1 MLNIQTMVLGNY
13 ATNCYILFD
22 SERTDCVVI
31 DPGFEP
37 ERILSRLNRLGK
49 SLAAILLTH
58 GHFDHV
64 GAVKA
69 LFEQTDCDVYLCPE
83 DRVLPEGLTA
93 GALCYTNSYAEG
105 SVITVA
111 GLTFNVMNT
120 PGHTPGSVCLQ
131 CQDVIFTGDTLF
143 CSSCGRTDL
152 GGSWDQMQASLQR
165 LKNLP
170 GDYKILPGHGE
181 ATTLQAERI
190 YNPYMR

>member
-1 MLNIQTMVLGNY
+1 MLNIQTLVLGNY
-13 ATNCYILFD
+13 ATNCYIVYD
-22 SERTDCVVI
+22 PERTDCVVI
-31 DPGFEP
+31 DPGYEP
-37 ERILSRLNRLGK
+37 EQILSRLNSLGK
-49 SLAAILLTH
+49 SLAAIMLTH

-93 GALCYTNSYAEG
+93 GPLCYTNSYAEG

-111 GLTFNVMNT
+111 GLTFTVMNT

-131 CQDVIFTGDTLF
+131 CQDVLFTGDTLF

-152 GGSWDQMQASLQR
+152 GGSWAQMQESLQR

-170 GDYKILPGHGE
+170 DNYKILPGHGE

>member
-1 MLNIQTMVLGNY
+1 MPSIQSLAVGNY
-13 ATNCYILFD
+13 ATNCYIVYD
-22 SERTDCVVI
+22 PERDDCVVI

-37 ERILSRLNRLGK
+37 DRILREIKALGK
-49 SLAAILLTH
+49 TVAAIFLTH

-64 GAVKA
+64 GGVKA

-93 GALCYTNSYAEG
+93 GPLCYTNSYAEG

-111 GLTFNVMNT
+111 GLTFTVMNT

-131 CQDVIFTGDTLF
+131 CQDVLFTGDTLF

-152 GGSWDQMQASLQR
+152 GGSWAQMQESLQR

-170 GDYKILPGHGE
+170 DNYRILPGHGE

>member
-22 SERTDCVVI
+22 SDRTDCVVI

-37 ERILSRLNRLGK
+37 ERILSRLNSLGK
-49 SLAAILLTH
+49 NLAAILLTH

-83 DRVLPEGLTA
+83 DRVLPESLTA

-131 CQDVIFTGDTLF
+131 CQDVLFTGDTLF

-152 GGSWDQMQASLQR
+152 GGSWAQMQESLQR

-170 GDYKILPGHGE
+170 DNYRILPGHGE